1 MSILTV
7 LISLLPSLQPPTFQ
21 ARRGEAHLKQVYCL
35 SKKESARNQSM
46 WAVWSGE
53 RSGHISFRAESV
65 FLKIALRSLNM
76 LRRLKGGLLERIS
89 LQLWFILILES
100 VFLLFTQRNN

>member
-7 LISLLPSLQPPTFQ
+7 IISPLPSLQPPTFQ

-35 SKKESARNQSM
+35 SKKESARK